1 MTSEYKQIILH
12 EGKEKS
18 LSRLHP
24 WLFSGAI
31 AKTDSDIKEGELVN
45 IFSSFEEYLAT
56 GYFQNGSIA
65 VKILTFDKQKINQE
79 FIDRKIH
86 SALQYHKTMGL
97 FDDENNTIFRLVNAE
112 GDFLPGLIVDF
123 YADMLVIQFHS
134 VGMYLMRDMIVAS
147 LVKYLPQTE
156 FIYSKSS
163 STLPKNNIAVPKD
176 EFLWFNKGDGKTKPL
191 SENFYKD
198 VALWVATENGCKFS
212 IDFKEGQKTGFFID
226 QQSNR
231 RLVSELSKD
240 KTVLTCFCYTGGFS
254 VAALKGGAKKVD
266 SIDISK
272 KALNIC
278 NANVDMNGFHNKT
291 AVTRFEDGEFAE
303 LVASKPIAH
312 ESKCE
317 DVVEYIDSIPA
328 DTYDMIILDPPAFA
342 KHQKDINKALKGY
355 RTINQKA
362 MEKIKSG
369 GLLFT
374 FSCSQAV
381 SRDDFATMLFSCAAL
396 ARRNVR
402 IVRRLPHNFDHPQSI
417 FHPEGE
423 YLKGFLLYVE

>member
-1 MTSEYKQIILH
+1 MASEYKQIILQK
-12 EGKEKS
+12 GKEKS
-18 LSRLHP
+18 LSRRHP

-31 AKTDSDIKEGELVN
+31 AKMDSDIKEGDLAE
-45 IFSSFEEYLAT
+45 IFSSSQEYLAT
-56 GYFQNGSIA
+56 GYFQNETIA
-65 VKILTFDKQKINQE
+65 VKILTFDRQKINQG
-79 FIDRKIH
+79 FIDRRIH
-86 SALQYHKTMGL
+86 SALQYRKTMGL
-97 FDDENNTIFRLVNAE
+97 FGDKNNTIFRLINAE

-123 YADMLVIQFHS
+123 YANMLVIQFHS
-134 VGMYLMRDMIVAS
+134 VGMYLMREMIIAS
-147 LVKYLPQTE
+147 LIKYLPNTE

-163 STLPKNNIAVPKD
+163 STLPKNKEIAPKD
-176 EFLWFNKGDGKTKPL
+176 EYLWFNKGDGKTKPL
-191 SENFYKD
+191 SENFYKE
-198 VALWVATENGCKFS
+198 VVSWIATENGCNFS
-212 IDFKEGQKTGFFID
+212 IDFKQGQKTGFFID

-240 KTVLTCFCYTGGFS
+240 KTVLNCFCYTGGFS

-272 KALNIC
+272 RALNMC
-278 NANVDMNGFHNKT
+278 DANVDMNGFHNKT
-291 AVTRFEDGEFAE
+291 AVTRFEDETFAE
-303 LVASKPIAH
+303 LVASKPIVH

-317 DVVEYIDSIPA
+317 DVVEYIDNIPA

-342 KHQKDINKALKGY
+342 KHQRDVNKALKGY

-396 ARRNVR
+396 AKRKVR